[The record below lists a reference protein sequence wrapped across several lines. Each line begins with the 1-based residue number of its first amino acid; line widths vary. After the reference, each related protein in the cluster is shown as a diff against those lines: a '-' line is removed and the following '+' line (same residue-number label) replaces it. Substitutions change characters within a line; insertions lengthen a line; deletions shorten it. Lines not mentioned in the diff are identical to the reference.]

1 MRAVIQRVKHTSLC
15 VGGALVS
22 EIPGGLAVYLGVAP
36 SDTQQNAAAMAKK
49 IAAQLQKEAGAP
61 RVGFILG
68 SGWGDAVHLDGER
81 AVAFSS
87 LEGMPA
93 CTVAGHAGNFLFGKA
108 GGNSAVISQGRLHL
122 YEGHAAAT
130 AVLPVAVLYELG
142 VRTVVL
148 TNAAGGID
156 PAMQPGELMITADTI
171 VWLDGRVLGKP
182 KDREDALQML
192 RDMSGRT
199 HEVFTGVCITTTDWQ
214 RSFAAQ
220 TEVCFAQLTEEE
232 ITYYVDRYQP
242 MDKAGSY
249 GVQEWIGFIGV
260 ENISGSYFNIMGLP
274 VQRLYREL
282 KAIV

>member
-1 MRAVIQRVKHTSLC
+1 MDVCERAK
-15 VGGALVS
+15 
-22 EIPGGLAVYLGVAP
+22 E
-36 SDTQQNAAAMAKK
+36 
-49 IAAQLQKEAGAP
+49 IAAQLQAAAQLQNEAGTP

-68 SGWGDAVHLDGER
+68 SGWGGAAHLEEER

-156 PAMQPGELMITADTI
+156 PAMQPSELM
-171 VWLDGRVLGKP
+171 L
-182 KDREDALQML
+182 L
-192 RDMSGRT
+192 RDHINLTGQNPLVGR
-199 HEVFTGVCITTTDWQ
+199 
-214 RSFAAQ
+214 
-220 TEVCFAQLTEEE
+220 
-232 ITYYVDRYQP
+232 
-242 MDKAGSY
+242 AGSQIFADMTQLY
-249 GVQEWIGFIGV
+249 DAELRQTVASACKALSIPCREGVYIQVTGPSYETPAEIRAFRALGADAVGMSTAAEAVYARYLGMRVAGVSFLSNMAAGLAPGGIGHDEVLERSERSRASLAALLYAFA
-260 ENISGSYFNIMGLP
+260 E
-274 VQRLYREL
+274 RL
-282 KAIV
+282 